1 MVFEQLN
8 GFRYG
13 FRYSLYTVSMKSG
26 AVGRGAGRR
35 SGYPCFTSAGNRAA
49 SAFILVWIAIIRA
62 FLDGESAIRST
73 TAILYRRKASSV
85 ISPPRHYLSDS
96 TDRCITCAAVAQRPG
111 GRTERLFWAAPS
123 PEDVAP
129 KRHAYPGAAVLN
141 IEHRGTATSTCGTA
155 RVPDRRPAGASRKR
169 PAIAPQTA
177 LKRVVT
183 GLLAADYQ
191 RGTWPAALGYVA

>member
-13 FRYSLYTVSMKSG
+13 FRYGFCTVSMSP
-26 AVGRGAGRR
+26 ARWVGGAGRR

-49 SAFILVWIAIIRA
+49 SAFILVWIATIRA

-111 GRTERLFWAAPS
+111 GRTKRLFWAAPS

-129 KRHAYPGAAVLN
+129 ERHALSWGRSS
-141 IEHRGTATSTCGTA
+141 EHRVIEALPQVRAVPPGYRTAGQRAPAVKGPPS
-155 RVPDRRPAGASRKR
+155 RHKRR
-169 PAIAPQTA
+169 
-177 LKRVVT
+177 
-183 GLLAADYQ
+183 
-191 RGTWPAALGYVA
+191 